1 MKVNFYYLYI
11 LQVVLCFKL
20 DIKTASEILKRTRRE
35 NSGESYNGEFN
46 GDNFE
51 RECVEERCDSEEF
64 DEIFDMES
72 GIVKYFT
79 TPVKVSE
86 ELNVERELAAACKS
100 RADADKNINI
110 TNERRAVFIRQ
121 CMEQRDSSFQVQ
133 AYNSPVGLDSI
144 YTTIPTSTITV
155 NTYDPTT
162 IWDTN
167 TARTNSNEYMPN
179 SFAGPK

>member
-1 MKVNFYYLYI
+1 MGNSFSNLRNMKLNFYALYLVQ
-11 LQVVLCFKL
+11 LVQSFKL
-20 DIKTASEILKRTRRE
+20 DMRTASEILKRTRRD

-64 DEIFDMES
+64 DEIFDRES

-86 ELNVERELAAACKS
+86 ELNIERELAAACKS

-110 TNERRAVFIRQ
+110 
-121 CMEQRDSSFQVQ
+121 
-133 AYNSPVGLDSI
+133 
-144 YTTIPTSTITV
+144 
-155 NTYDPTT
+155 
-162 IWDTN
+162 
-167 TARTNSNEYMPN
+167 
-179 SFAGPK
+179 

>member
-1 MKVNFYYLYI
+1 MKVNFYYLYF

-72 GIVKYFT
+72 GIVKVRVNLDMKFY
-79 TPVKVSE
+79 
-86 ELNVERELAAACKS
+86 
-100 RADADKNINI
+100 
-110 TNERRAVFIRQ
+110 
-121 CMEQRDSSFQVQ
+121 QVMLL
-133 AYNSPVGLDSI
+133 YSI
-144 YTTIPTSTITV
+144 LLLQ
-155 NTYDPTT
+155 
-162 IWDTN
+162 
-167 TARTNSNEYMPN
+167 
-179 SFAGPK
+179 